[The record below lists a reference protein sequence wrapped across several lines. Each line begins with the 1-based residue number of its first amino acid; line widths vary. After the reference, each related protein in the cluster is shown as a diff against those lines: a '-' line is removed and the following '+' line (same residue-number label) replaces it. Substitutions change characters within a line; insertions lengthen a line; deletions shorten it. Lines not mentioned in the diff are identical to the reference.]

1 MGSVSERRIRSIKG
15 ELLIWK
21 SIFQFFLDLDLA
33 SNSSIKLLTTHRPN
47 PSLIQRRI
55 NQAGFHETRPSQ
67 TGFPEG

>member
-33 SNSSIKLLTTHRPN
+33 SNSSIKLLTKVLAKSFATVLAKVLTKLLATLP
-47 PSLIQRRI
+47 
-55 NQAGFHETRPSQ
+55 TK
-67 TGFPEG
+67 

>member
-33 SNSSIKLLTTHRPN
+33 SNSSIKLLIKVLAKVRAKVLAKVLAKHLATLLTK
-47 PSLIQRRI
+47 
-55 NQAGFHETRPSQ
+55 
-67 TGFPEG
+67 